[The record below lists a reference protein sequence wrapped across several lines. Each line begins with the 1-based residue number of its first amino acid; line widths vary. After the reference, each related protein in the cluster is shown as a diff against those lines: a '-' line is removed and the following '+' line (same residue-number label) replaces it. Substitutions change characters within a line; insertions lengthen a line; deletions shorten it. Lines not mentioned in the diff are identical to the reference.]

1 MVKKISQMKSKSTFS
16 SIIGAVYIILSVL
29 LLLCLAPMPYGYYQ
43 LVRFIAMTV
52 FGVMAWLFYATRNTP
67 GLCAPEEQKGYIKDD
82 STTILSKVSMA
93 IVFGALALLFQ
104 PFLKISLGRTIW
116 NIIDIAVVVLLIWFW
131 CQYFRGNRNKI
142 IRKE

>member
-104 PFLKISLGRTIW
+104 PFLKITLGRIVW
-116 NIIDIAVVVLLIWFW
+116 NVVDVIVAGMLIIMWLNLRISD
-131 CQYFRGNRNKI
+131 K
-142 IRKE
+142 

>member
-52 FGVMAWLFYATRNTP
+52 FGVLAWLFYATRNTP

-93 IVFGALALLFQ
+93 IVWGALALLFQ
-104 PFLKISLGRTIW
+104 PFFKIALGRIAW
-116 NIIDIAVVVLLIWFW
+116 NAVDVIVAGMLIILWLNLRIS
-131 CQYFRGNRNKI
+131 NK
-142 IRKE
+142 

>member
-1 MVKKISQMKSKSTFS
+1 MVKKISQMKNKSTFS

-52 FGVMAWLFYATRNTP
+52 FGVLAWLFYATRNTP

-93 IVFGALALLFQ
+93 IVWGALALLFQ
-104 PFLKISLGRTIW
+104 PFFKIALGRIAW
-116 NIIDIAVVVLLIWFW
+116 NVVDVIVAGMLIIMWLNLRIS
-131 CQYFRGNRNKI
+131 NK
-142 IRKE
+142 

>member
-1 MVKKISQMKSKSTFS
+1 MKSKSTFS

-52 FGVMAWLFYATRNTP
+52 FGVLAWLFYATRNTP

-93 IVFGALALLFQ
+93 IVWGALALLFQ
-104 PFLKISLGRTIW
+104 PFFKIALGRIAW
-116 NIIDIAVVVLLIWFW
+116 NVVDVIVAGMLIILWLIL
-131 CQYFRGNRNKI
+131 RISNK
-142 IRKE
+142 

>member
-52 FGVMAWLFYATRNTP
+52 FGVLAWLFYATRNTP

-93 IVFGALALLFQ
+93 IVWGALALLFQ
-104 PFLKISLGRTIW
+104 PFFKIALGRITW
-116 NIIDIAVVVLLIWFW
+116 NVVDVIVAGMLIILWLNLRIS
-131 CQYFRGNRNKI
+131 NR
-142 IRKE
+142 

>member
-52 FGVMAWLFYATRNTP
+52 FGVLAWLFYATRNTP
-67 GLCAPEEQKGYIKDD
+67 GLCAPEEQKEHIKDD

-93 IVFGALALLFQ
+93 IVWGALALLFQ
-104 PFLKISLGRTIW
+104 PFFKIALGRIAW
-116 NIIDIAVVVLLIWFW
+116 NVVDVIVAGMLIIMWLNLRISD
-131 CQYFRGNRNKI
+131 K
-142 IRKE
+142 

>member
-1 MVKKISQMKSKSTFS
+1 MKSKSTFS

-52 FGVMAWLFYATRNTP
+52 FGVLAWLFYATRKTP

-93 IVFGALALLFQ
+93 IVWGALALLFQ
-104 PFLKISLGRTIW
+104 PFFKIALGRIAW
-116 NIIDIAVVVLLIWFW
+116 NVVDVIVAGMLIILWLNLRIS
-131 CQYFRGNRNKI
+131 NK
-142 IRKE
+142 